1 LYTILTTRRQNQTRN
16 INVRKRYGKHT
27 RGVLLSEY
35 TISGKKVLVTQ
46 TGLQGKNR
54 LLQPLANPHMNI
66 QQNKF
71 AGTLTLILL
80 AACAIRVQ
88 ASPGT
93 DLPDG
98 ESPTADYRVETVA
111 EGHGVIWGMAFIAS
125 DRLLFTERDGQ
136 IKALNIT
143 TKAIDTLQ
151 GSPRV
156 WAHGQ
161 GGLMDIAVPPDYK
174 PGGWLY
180 VTYSK
185 EQRGQGVT
193 ALARVQLA
201 GLRLQNWQDLL
212 VTNSGSDANHHFGS
226 RIAFDNEG
234 HLFFTVGDR
243 GSRGNSQD
251 LSNHAG
257 TVLRVNLDGSSPG
270 DNPFIATKS
279 AMPEIWSYGHR
290 NPQGI
295 AYDNVQKRLWIN
307 EHGPRGGD
315 EINLV
320 LPGRNYGWPIVSHGK
335 EYWGPVAVGEGT
347 EKPGIEAPQKV
358 YIPSIAPAS
367 LLLYTGEAFP
377 LWRGNLFS
385 GALKLTH
392 LNRVSVDITGKPVAE
407 ERLLESLGERL
418 RQVIQSPEGWLY
430 ISTDS
435 GKILR
440 VSPSAATD

>member
-1 LYTILTTRRQNQTRN
+1 
-16 INVRKRYGKHT
+16 
-27 RGVLLSEY
+27 
-35 TISGKKVLVTQ
+35 
-46 TGLQGKNR
+46 
-54 LLQPLANPHMNI
+54 MNI
-66 QQNKF
+66 RQHKLT
-71 AGTLTLILL
+71 GTLTLILL
-80 AACAIRVQ
+80 AACSIFVQ

-93 DLPDG
+93 NLPDG
-98 ESPTADYRVETVA
+98 KSRGMDYRVETVA
-111 EGHGVIWGMAFIAS
+111 AGHGVIWGMAFIAS
-125 DRLLFTERDGQ
+125 DRLLFTQRDGQ
-136 IKALNIT
+136 IKTLDT
-143 TKAIDTLQ
+143 TTNTIDLLR
-151 GSPRV
+151 GGPAV

-161 GGLMDIAVPPDYK
+161 GGLLDVAVAPDYK
-174 PGGWLY
+174 SGDWIY

-185 EQRGQGVT
+185 AQQGQGVT
-193 ALARVQLA
+193 TLARAQLA

-212 VTNSGSDANHHFGS
+212 ITHSGTDANHHFGS
-226 RIAFDNEG
+226 RIAFDGQN

-243 GSRGNSQD
+243 GYRDHSQD
-251 LSNHAG
+251 LGNHAG
-257 TVLRVNLDGSSPG
+257 TVLRVNLDGSAAD
-270 DNPFIATKS
+270 DNPFIRTKI
-279 AMPEIWSYGHR
+279 AMAEIWSYGHR

-295 AYDNVQKRLWIN
+295 AYDSVNKRLWVN

-347 EKPGIEAPQKV
+347 EKPGIEPPKKV
-358 YIPSIAPAS
+358 YIPSIAPGS

-392 LNRVSVDITGKPVAE
+392 LNRVSVDAEGNLVEE
-407 ERLLESLGERL
+407 ERLLEALGERL

-430 ISTDS
+430 LSTDS

-440 VSPSAATD
+440 IRPLGTSLGTSIRTATEAPSATSATTD